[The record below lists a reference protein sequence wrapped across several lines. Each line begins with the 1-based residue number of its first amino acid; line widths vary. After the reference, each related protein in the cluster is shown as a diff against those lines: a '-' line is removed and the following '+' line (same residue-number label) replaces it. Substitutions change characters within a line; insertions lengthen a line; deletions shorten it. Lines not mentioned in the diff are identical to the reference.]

1 VLPAARARAAV
12 AAWPA
17 SRGLDASM
25 SSILRIN
32 STPPCALAGAWN
44 RRSALLFVDQPI
56 GAGFSVPGA
65 FSRCGP
71 SSATLDCLPLT
82 RCCQNQ
88 QRCRIG
94 TFAMH
99 CFAHERHVRCV
110 WSLLV
115 GAGRD
120 IPRDELTLAADLY
133 AALQAFFLARP
144 CLQQRPLV
152 IAGESYA
159 GGRRCS
165 ASACRRRAAAAP
177 GAGCWPAFFNVFIL
191 GLTAE
196 RCRFQLLFSSE
207 PAFPSSAAL
216 NLPRDVLA
224 APAGKY
230 VPSIGHFI
238 LQQAARHNASLS
250 LGAPRA
256 IPSPAKTRKLPPAL
270 AAARPLLSRPPLFDL
285 RALAI
290 GNGLTDPA
298 VQVGCDVEL

>member
-1 VLPAARARAAV
+1 
-12 AAWPA
+12 
-17 SRGLDASM
+17 M

-159 GGRRCS
+159 G
-165 ASACRRRAAAAP
+165 
-177 GAGCWPAFFNVFIL
+177 
-191 GLTAE
+191 
-196 RCRFQLLFSSE
+196 
-207 PAFPSSAAL
+207 
-216 NLPRDVLA
+216 
-224 APAGKY
+224 KY